1 MLGGAL
7 ALLLSCARAH
17 ESTGAR
23 RLASCLLRL
32 QKGQLIKVPPNASAQ
47 LKQRVRYGQPLPIRW
62 AAHAKFGT
70 SASPLP
76 GAQCRED
83 VGAYRQTCCVVDE
96 TGIPFDHVLVNGTFE
111 RIYALSKPAASGA
124 TNGSVP
130 PPSQNA
136 SGLRCYPRLVIFG
149 AQKAGST
156 ALAALLA
163 ESGPVKFARR
173 KELHYFDQAS
183 IWCRGTLPYLTKFP
197 PLEPAPPPFAPDVR
211 ACVAASLVAVVAFAL
226 GRTTGR

>member
-1 MLGGAL
+1 MDI
-7 ALLLSCARAH
+7 SRRRASH
-17 ESTGAR
+17 R
-23 RLASCLLRL
+23 R
-32 QKGQLIKVPPNASAQ
+32 
-47 LKQRVRYGQPLPIRW
+47 
-62 AAHAKFGT
+62 
-70 SASPLP
+70 
-76 GAQCRED
+76 
-83 VGAYRQTCCVVDE
+83 YRQTCCVVDE

-124 TNGSVP
+124 ANGSVP

-183 IWCRGTLPYLTKFP
+183 IWCRGTLPH
-197 PLEPAPPPFAPDVR
+197 ARR
-211 ACVAASLVAVVAFAL
+211 ADMSPTNRGAVAAAARIFRGDASAAATRIFR
-226 GRTTGR
+226 GNESRRRRG